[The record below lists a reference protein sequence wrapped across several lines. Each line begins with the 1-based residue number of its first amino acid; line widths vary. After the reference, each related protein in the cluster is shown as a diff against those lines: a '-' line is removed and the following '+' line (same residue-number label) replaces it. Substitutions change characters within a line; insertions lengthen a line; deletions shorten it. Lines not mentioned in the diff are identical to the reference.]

1 MLDSSFAGL
10 LLAGF
15 ERSPDPLVAVD
26 RSLRV
31 LAVNAAAAELA
42 GAPAE
47 SLRGRELADVLAPSL
62 AEPLLAALGRAGET
76 GRPLALGPTPAQNDR
91 WFAPRVLPGD
101 GAFMI
106 VLREVSEHRQIESAL
121 RHSEEE
127 YRFLT
132 EAIPQQI
139 WTARPD
145 GGLDFVNARVLG
157 YFGRPAEEV
166 LGAAWT
172 AYVHPDDLP
181 AAQARWQAS
190 LTSGD
195 PYEVEFR
202 LRDADGAYRWHI
214 GRARAM
220 RAADGAI
227 VRWFGTNIDID
238 DQKRS
243 EHAQRFI
250 LEASAE
256 LARSLDYEETLA
268 AVARLAVQ
276 HVADWCSVVLR
287 DGEGL
292 RYVAVAHVDP
302 AKVAFAREV
311 QRRYPLDPEAPSGI
325 PHVIRTGRPEFV
337 PDIEEALPPNVTRD
351 PEAMQIVRAL
361 KIRSSLVVPLRDRD
375 RTIGAINLV
384 TAESGRRLGPADL
397 KSAEDLARRC
407 GLAFE
412 HAVLLATAQNAE
424 HELRRLNE
432 ELERR
437 VGERTVELQ
446 RARDRL
452 AEANARLKE
461 LDLMKDEFLGALS
474 NQLESPIHTVL
485 AYTETLLEGAG
496 GHLREEQ
503 GAYVRRIGAW
513 SRLLLSL
520 VQDLLDMTRMSGGK
534 FALERERIDVC
545 ELAREVLHA
554 LEPVTTMQ
562 GHRVVADISRAPIE
576 ALADER
582 RLEQVMFAVLHSAIQ
597 LTASAG
603 LLRVSTEV
611 DAGVLRFEVYHT
623 GESLAPDEVA
633 RILHRF
639 SSRRGAWLG
648 LSIARRIIEDHG
660 GDMGVVPTDTGGNT
674 FWFTL
679 PLPPD
684 EPA

>member
-1 MLDSSFAGL
+1 MLDSSLASLLFAG
-10 LLAGF
+10 F
-15 ERSPDPLVAVD
+15 DRSPDPLIAVD

-31 LAVNAAAAELA
+31 LAVNAAAAELV
-42 GAPAE
+42 GADASP
-47 SLRGRELADVLAPSL
+47 GRELAGLLPPALAG
-62 AEPLLAALGRAGET
+62 PLLGALRQAAET
-76 GRPLALGPTPAQNDR
+76 GQPSALGPTPARADR

-101 GAFMI
+101 AGFML
-106 VLREVSEHRQIESAL
+106 VLREVSEHQHIEAAL

-145 GGLDFVNARVLG
+145 GGLDFANQRVLD
-157 YFGRPAEEV
+157 YFGRPADEV
-166 LGAAWT
+166 LGDRWT
-172 AYVHPDDLP
+172 AHVHPDDLP
-181 AAQARWQAS
+181 AALARWQHC
-190 LTSGD
+190 LHTGD
-195 PYEVEFR
+195 RYEVEFR

-220 RAADGAI
+220 RGADGQL

-238 DQKRS
+238 DQKRA

-256 LARSLDYEETLA
+256 LARAVDYEEALA
-268 AVARLAVQ
+268 AVARLAVPRF
-276 HVADWCSVVLR
+276 ADWCSAVMR
-287 DGEGL
+287 DGAGL
-292 RYVAVAHVDP
+292 RYVAVAHADP
-302 AKVAFAREV
+302 AKIAYAREV
-311 QRRYPLDPEAPSGI
+311 QRRYPLEPDATTGV

-337 PDIEEALPPNVTRD
+337 PDVDAALPPSVARD
-351 PEAMQIVRAL
+351 PEQLQIVRAL
-361 KIRSSLVVPLRDRD
+361 QIRSSIVVPLRDRD
-375 RTIGAINLV
+375 RTIGALSFV
-384 TAESGRRLGPADL
+384 SAESGRRYGPADL
-397 KSAEDLARRC
+397 KYAEDLADRC
-407 GLAFE
+407 GLAFA
-412 HAVLLATAQNAE
+412 HAALVAQAQTSE

-437 VGERTVELQ
+437 VGERTGELQ

-452 AEANARLKE
+452 ADANARLKE
-461 LDLMKDEFLGALS
+461 LDQMKDEFLGALS
-474 NQLESPIHTVL
+474 HQLASPIHTVL
-485 AYTETLLEGAG
+485 GYTETLLEGAG

-520 VQDLLDMTRMSGGK
+520 VNDLLDMTRMSGGK
-534 FALERERIDVC
+534 FALDLAPVDVC
-545 ELAREVLHA
+545 ALAREVLHA

-562 GHRVVADISRAPIE
+562 GHRVVADIARGPIE
-576 ALADER
+576 VLADDR
-582 RLEQVMFAVLHSAIQ
+582 RLEQALFAVLHSAIQ

-611 DAGVLRFEVYHT
+611 HAGALRFEVYHT
-623 GESLAPDEVA
+623 GESLAPAEVA
-633 RILHRF
+633 QILHRY

-648 LSIARRIIEDHG
+648 LSIARRIVLDHG
-660 GDMGVVPTDTGGNT
+660 GDMGVVPSATGGNT

-679 PLPPD
+679 PLPEGPL
-684 EPA
+684 A